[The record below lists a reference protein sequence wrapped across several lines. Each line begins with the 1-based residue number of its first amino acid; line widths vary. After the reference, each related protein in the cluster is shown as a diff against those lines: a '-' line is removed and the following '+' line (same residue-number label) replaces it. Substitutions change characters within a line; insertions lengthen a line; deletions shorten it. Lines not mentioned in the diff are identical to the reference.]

1 MKLYLVVLLILTG
14 WFGNSKPSPALSIN
28 EIAGQQSEKILREQQ
43 QQLKLQ
49 ERQRNLEELERSLFN
64 IRPPVP
70 QQQPA
75 AEAAPSICFNI
86 SKIELQGADNLLQ
99 AEKEKLIQPFLNRC
113 LSANDIDQ
121 LRVSIDRYYISKG
134 WILARSYLLPG
145 QNLKSGTLV
154 FKVLEGY
161 LDSIQLN
168 SNSLTDRM
176 QVSTAFPFMVGEVL
190 YIRDIEQ
197 GLEQMNRL
205 ASNRATMDIV
215 PVKDKPGYGRIN
227 IKTTQDNRFRFSAAY
242 DNLGS
247 TTTGQNQGKL
257 IADLDNLL
265 YINDNMTLTATESV
279 GEDKSKTNSKSLTAS
294 LSFPLGYWTI
304 YISNSDS
311 SYLSTVSDSNGS
323 FRLSGDSQTQKL
335 KFARVARRDQSS
347 KTKFS
352 FELAH
357 KVNNSYLEDVRLDSS
372 SRTLTV
378 FTINLEHAIRKP
390 GTTWTCSLDYARGL
404 DLLGALEDGPVR
416 NNDTP
421 RAQFE
426 KLGWNI
432 SASRPFATLGKS
444 WRYRGNLIGQYALD
458 PLFGSEQILL
468 GDMYSIRGFRNS
480 PVSGDSGLY
489 IRNEISWFSPAG
501 SGITKGL
508 SASFALD
515 AGYVQVKNG
524 NVANSGEGSAV
535 LIGGGIGLS
544 QSIGWARQQRLDWS
558 ATLGLPL
565 LAPSYVEKDN
575 FVFYASLNWKFW

>member
-1 MKLYLVVLLILTG
+1 MKLYFIVLLIIVG
-14 WFGNSKPSPALSIN
+14 WFGNSIPSQALSIN

-64 IRPPVP
+64 ITPPVP
-70 QQQPA
+70 QQKPA
-75 AEAAPSICFNI
+75 AEVAPAICFNI
-86 SKIELQGADNLLQ
+86 HEIELQGADNLLQ

-113 LSANDIDQ
+113 LNANDIDQ
-121 LRVSIDRYYISKG
+121 LRVSIDRYYINKG
-134 WILARSYLLPG
+134 WILARSYLLPK
-145 QNLKSGTLV
+145 QNLKSGKLI

-161 LDSIQLN
+161 LDSIHLN
-168 SNSLTDRM
+168 NNSLTERM

-205 ASNRATMDIV
+205 ASNKATMDIV
-215 PVKDKPGYGRIN
+215 PVKDKPGYGRIK
-227 IKTTQDNRFRFSAAY
+227 IKTVQDNRFRFSAAA

-257 IADLDNLL
+257 IADLDNLFF
-265 YINDNMTLTATESV
+265 INDNLMVSATESI
-279 GEDKSKTNSKSLTAS
+279 GEDKSKTSSKSLTTS

-304 YISNSDS
+304 YASNTAS
-311 SYLSTVSDSNGS
+311 SYLSTVTDSNGS
-323 FRLSGDSQTQKL
+323 FRLSGDSSTQKL

-357 KVNNSYLEDVRLDSS
+357 KINNSYLEDVRLDSS

-390 GTTWTCSLDYARGL
+390 GSTWSYSLDYARGL

-432 SASRPFATLGKS
+432 NASLPFKPAGKN
-444 WRYRGNLIGQYALD
+444 WRYQGNLTGQYALD

-468 GDMYSIRGFRNS
+468 GDIYSIRGFRNS
-480 PVSGDSGLY
+480 PVSGDSGIY

-508 SASFALD
+508 SARFVMD
-515 AGYVQVKNG
+515 AGYVQAKNG
-524 NVANSGEGSAV
+524 NIANSGEGSAILV
-535 LIGGGIGLS
+535 GTGLGLS
-544 QSIGWARQQRLDWS
+544 QSIRWARHQRLDWS

-565 LAPSYVEKDN
+565 FAPSYVKKDH
-575 FVFYASLNWKFW
+575 FEFYASLNWKFW